1 MESGFVKE
9 VTKEMDVQEGK
20 VEPVILFH
28 FCIGRKQSSELDEA
42 MGTSRRLC
50 QGSWNKHIQT
60 SKDWEKMN

>member
-28 FCIGRKQSSELDEA
+28 FCRKQSSELDEA

-60 SKDWEKMN
+60 FKAWEKMN